1 MTTHQRN
8 FPSIDPEKLGR
19 LAETAI
25 KVGLRLQPGQD
36 LFLTAPVDALP
47 LARAIVTEAYK
58 AGAARRRRSS
68 PTRRLRSPASASRP
82 DASFD
87 RAPGWLYDGVA
98 KAFGANTARLAI
110 VGEDPMLLANEDP
123 AKVAR
128 ASKANSIA
136 YQPALEKIAGF
147 DINWNLVAYPT
158 DSWRKRVFP
167 GETDDVAVGRLA
179 EAIFSASRVDNDD
192 PVAAWTSHNAA
203 LAPPDR
209 MAERLRTFNAL
220 HYSGPGMGSDGIG
233 LAEGHAWEGGAATAK
248 NGIILQ
254 SEHPD
259 RRGVHDP
266 ARAPGRRPCRLAPSR
281 SPIRALLIDGI
292 AVRFEA
298 GGIVEAKAARARTCS
313 RKCSTAT
320 TARGASARSRWC
332 RILRR
337 SRRAASCSSIP
348 CSTTCPPH
356 RARTN
361 ATRSVL
367 STATSSPPTEIAAQR
382 RQQEHD
388 PYRLD
393 HCLDR
398 IDIDGVYADGRRMLA
413 SGAGASGQSRS
424 APSRPRPSSGRLT
437 PATFSRKREKG
448 SDYPPAMR
456 ERAGDPSWMSSWLPW
471 ATIPRG

>member
-8 FPSIDPEKLGR
+8 FPSIDPQKLGR

-36 LFLTAPVDALP
+36 LFLTAPVAALP
-47 LARAIVTEAYK
+47 LARAVVAEAYK
-58 AGAARRRRSS
+58 AGAGLVTPILSDEEITLARFRFG
-68 PTRRLRSPASASRP
+68 P

-158 DSWRKRVFP
+158 NSWAKRVFP

-203 LAPPDR
+203 LGR
-209 MAERLRTFNAL
+209 RTEWLNARKFHAL
-220 HYSGPGMGSDGIG
+220 HYSGPGTDLTIG
-233 LAEGHAWEGGAATAK
+233 LADGHAWEGGAATAK
-248 NGIILQ
+248 NGITCNPNIPT
-254 SEHPD
+254 EEVFTTPHA
-259 RRGVHDP
+259 RRVDGHVVSTKP
-266 ARAPGRRPCRLAPSR
+266 LSYQGS
-281 SPIRALLIDGI
+281 LIDGI

-298 GGIVEAKAARARTCS
+298 GRIVEAKAARGEDVLKKVLDSDDGAR
-313 RKCSTAT
+313 RLGEVA
-320 TARGASARSRWC
+320 
-332 RILRR
+332 LV
-337 SRRAASCSSIP
+337 
-348 CSTTCPPH
+348 PH
-356 RARTN
+356 
-361 ATRSVL
+361 
-367 STATSSPPTEIAAQR
+367 SSPISKSGLLFFNTLFDENAACHIALGQCYAKCFIDGDKLTPDEIAAR
-382 RQQEHD
+382 GGNKSMIHID
-388 PYRLD
+388 WMIGS
-393 HCLDR
+393 DR
-398 IDIDGVYADGRRMLA
+398 IDIDGVDAN
-413 SGAGASGQSRS
+413 GAR
-424 APSRPRPSSGRLT
+424 T
-437 PATFSRKREKG
+437 PVFRKGE
-448 SDYPPAMR
+448 
-456 ERAGDPSWMSSWLPW
+456 W
-471 ATIPRG
+471 A